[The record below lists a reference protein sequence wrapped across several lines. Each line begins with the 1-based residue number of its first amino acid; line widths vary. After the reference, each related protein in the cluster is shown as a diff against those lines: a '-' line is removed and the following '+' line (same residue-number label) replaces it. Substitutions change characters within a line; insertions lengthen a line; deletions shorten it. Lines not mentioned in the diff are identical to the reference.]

1 MLDDLQLDQIT
12 DPQAREL
19 IQRLLNLIE
28 TLSAEQDRLKA
39 ENQQLRDENA
49 RLKGTPARPKGPLG
63 RPPKENISSE
73 AERRVPRGRIKGPK
87 NDQITIDREEA
98 CPVDPAILPEDAE
111 YKGIVAVVVQNLV
124 LRTDNVRF
132 LKEKWYSPSTGQT
145 FLGELP
151 RL

>member
-49 RLKGTPARPKGPLG
+49 RLKGTPSRPKGPLG
-63 RPPKENISSE
+63 KSPAQDLSSE
-73 AERRVPRGRIKGPK
+73 QERRVPRGRVRQPK
-87 NDQITIDREEA
+87 NDQIQI
-98 CPVDPAILPEDAE
+98 
-111 YKGIVAVVVQNLV
+111 KG
-124 LRTDNVRF
+124 
-132 LKEKWYSPSTGQT
+132 
-145 FLGELP
+145 
-151 RL
+151 